1 VPHPFTLLVKGARGN
16 HRTRRAF
23 VSSSKKTD
31 TIGTGDGSMMIR
43 REVLKTI
50 FCALGAL
57 VFVSTAA
64 VSFAAGVTEITL
76 PGTRV
81 FPESI
86 TSTKDGTLIAGSFG
100 HGNVLKI
107 APGKTD
113 AVEFIKAGTNGL
125 NTVLG
130 VFADEKNKL
139 LWVCSNKLGP
149 TGDPTAVKTFD
160 LKTGAT
166 KDSYTLPGAPTLC
179 NDIAV
184 APDGTAYISDTLG
197 GALDML
203 KPGSKALEVAAKDP
217 LLAGVDGLA
226 FADKSTLYVNSVT
239 ANKILRVDLGAD
251 GKSARITDLKLP
263 RALDRPDGMRAIGG
277 GRMLLAENSG
287 KMSLVI
293 ISGDNVTLTTLKE
306 VSASTPAVTA
316 TKGMAW
322 VAEGKLNYVQDPKMK
337 DQDPGTFKM
346 YAVPLP
352 K

>member
-1 VPHPFTLLVKGARGN
+1 
-16 HRTRRAF
+16 
-23 VSSSKKTD
+23 
-31 TIGTGDGSMMIR
+31 MIR
-43 REVLKTI
+43 KQISKPVL
-50 FCALGAL
+50 CALGAL
-57 VFVSTAA
+57 AFAATAA
-64 VSFAAGVTEITL
+64 VSFAASGPTEITL

-86 TSTKDGTLIAGSFG
+86 TSLKDGTIFSGSFG

-113 AVEFIKAGTNGL
+113 AVEFIKSGTNGL

-130 VFADEKNKL
+130 VFADEKNKV

-166 KDSYTLPGAPTLC
+166 KGSYDLPGTPSLC

-184 APDGTAYISDTLG
+184 APDGTAYISDTIG
-197 GALDML
+197 GGIDML

-217 LLAGVDGLA
+217 LLAGIDGLA
-226 FADKSTLYVNSVT
+226 FADAKTLYVNSVT
-239 ANKILRVDLGAD
+239 ANKLLRVDLGAD
-251 GKSARITDLKLP
+251 GKSTKITDLKLP
-263 RALDRPDGMRAIGG
+263 RALDRPDGMRAVGK
-277 GRMLLAENSG
+277 GRFLLAENSG
-287 KMSLVI
+287 KMSLLTF
-293 ISGDNVTLTTLKE
+293 SGDSATLTTLKE

-337 DQDPGTFKM
+337 DMDPGTFKL

>member
-1 VPHPFTLLVKGARGN
+1 MKSAGR
-16 HRTRRAF
+16 RT
-23 VSSSKKTD
+23 
-31 TIGTGDGSMMIR
+31 IW
-43 REVLKTI
+43 
-50 FCALGAL
+50 LGAL
-57 VFVSTAA
+57 FVLGSAA
-64 VSFAAGVTEITL
+64 YAASGPTEITL

-86 TSTKDGTLIAGSFG
+86 TSTKDGTLIVGSFG
-100 HGNVLKI
+100 HGNVMRI

-113 AVEFIKAGTNGL
+113 AEEWIKAGTNGL

-160 LKTGAT
+160 LKSGGA
-166 KDSYTLPGAPTLC
+166 KDSYTLPGDRTLC

-184 APDGTAYISDTLG
+184 APNGTAYVTDTFA
-197 GALDML
+197 GAVDML
-203 KPGSKALEVAAKDP
+203 KPGAKALEVAVKDP
-217 LLAGVDGLA
+217 LLAGADGLA
-226 FADKSTLYVNSVT
+226 FGSKTTLYVNSVT
-239 ANKILRVDLGAD
+239 ANKILRVDLGPD
-251 GKSARITDLKLP
+251 GKSTKVTDLKLP
-263 RALDRPDGMRAIGG
+263 RALDRPDGMRAVGK
-277 GRMLLAENSG
+277 GRFLLAENSG
-287 KMSLVI
+287 KMSLVTF
-293 ISGDNVTLTTLKE
+293 SGDSATLTTLKE

-322 VAEGKLNYVQDPKMK
+322 VAEGKLNYVQDPAMK
-337 DQDPGTFKM
+337 DKDPGSFKM